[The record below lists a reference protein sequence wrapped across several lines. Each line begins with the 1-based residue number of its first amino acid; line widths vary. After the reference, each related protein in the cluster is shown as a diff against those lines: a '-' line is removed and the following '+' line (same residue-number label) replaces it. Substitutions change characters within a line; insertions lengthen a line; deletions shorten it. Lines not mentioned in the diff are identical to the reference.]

1 MADKR
6 FILELGKLLI
16 AAAWADGTLT
26 TTEINGLKELL
37 FQLPDISG
45 EEWMELELYMA
56 SPVGEEERQRLLERV
71 LERMGSATDKALALE
86 TIEKLIPPG
95 AAEGDQ
101 QREVVQQ
108 LRDDL
113 EQGSGGFLS
122 HLQRPFRRIL
132 NLRGKQYT
140 EEHDRESRVEDFIKN
155 TIYFQVTMELR
166 DRGITFD
173 LPDIDIRKLCLA
185 AGLMARVA
193 GIDRIVSPEETKVM
207 SDVLQRRW
215 TLTKEQAQLVAEISH
230 HRIFR
235 GLDGVRL
242 VKRFKDLTT
251 RTERQE
257 FLHCLFEVANAA
269 DQTALEEIE
278 EIRSIARGM
287 DLTHQDFLDAK
298 LVIPREDRKGL

>member
-56 SPVGEEERQRLLERV
+56 SPVGEEERQRLLDRV
-71 LERMGSATDKALALE
+71 LERMGSTTDKALALE

-101 QREVVQQ
+101 QRDVVQQ

-173 LPDIDIRKLCLA
+173 LPDADIRKLCLA

-193 GIDRIVSPEETKVM
+193 GIDRVVSPEETKVM

-215 TLTKEQAQLVAEISH
+215 TLTEEQAQLVAEISH

-251 RTERQE
+251 REERQE

-298 LVIPREDRKGL
+298 LVIPREERGGL